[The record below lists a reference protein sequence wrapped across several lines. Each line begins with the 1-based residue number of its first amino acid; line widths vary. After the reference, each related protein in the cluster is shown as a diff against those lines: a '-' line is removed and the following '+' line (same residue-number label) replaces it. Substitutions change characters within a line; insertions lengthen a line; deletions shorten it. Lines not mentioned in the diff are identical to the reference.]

1 MEKLYRVS
9 TPYNNYRPMIV
20 RALST
25 KLNPRVATV
34 QPHPDFTLTLT
45 FENGEQKKFDMTPY
59 LGSSAWFEELRDWNY
74 FSQARPYLGTVVW
87 SNGQDL
93 CPDTFYLDSVPIE

>member
-1 MEKLYRVS
+1 MQLTE
-9 TPYNNYRPMIV
+9 
-20 RALST
+20 LSPDVIEVT
-25 KLNPRVATV
+25 
-34 QPHPDFTLTLT
+34 PHPDFTLTLT
-45 FENGEQKKFDMTPY
+45 FENGEKKKFDMTPY

-74 FSQARPYLGTVVW
+74 FSQARPDLGTVVW